1 MHRTYSV
8 IGSAISVG
16 PKGIIEFGND
26 FLATANTKLISFN
39 NIVFGKYCRVAWEV
53 IVMDTDL
60 HQTINKETG
69 KKNTYKKI
77 GAFERALKKNGI
89 DKELLLDNMQKII
102 LELISSLHKEDL
114 TKEDIDF
121 FAIKKALFKPNQEI
135 LITQS
140 KVRALILKST
150 ETTNYFEM
158 LYFVT
163 RKNRRV
169 LTARIE
175 IGCTEIFKM
184 MKREDLSMEKAI
196 SVLQSLL
203 EEKYN
208 KMLEQRRC
216 D

>member
-1 MHRTYSV
+1 MFEEARVLLGSFPKVVLLETERHKVMTVKKVSVCYYSV
-8 IGSAISVG
+8 
-16 PKGIIEFGND
+16 
-26 FLATANTKLISFN
+26 
-39 NIVFGKYCRVAWEV
+39 Y
-53 IVMDTDL
+53 
-60 HQTINKETG
+60 NKETG

-158 LYFVT
+158 LYFVI

-175 IGCTEIFKM
+175 IGCTEMFKM